1 MADRFHLRAVN
12 MFKKDPQ
19 PSLSPGPGS
28 VPATAIF
35 SAGLAIKTLSAIP
48 PVGCSIPAT
57 WRDVTKARGS
67 ALESSQ

>member
-35 SAGLAIKTLSAIP
+35 SAGLAIKT
-48 PVGCSIPAT
+48 
-57 WRDVTKARGS
+57 
-67 ALESSQ
+67 